1 MNSTKLASRL
11 VFMAKQ
17 LRGEADRH
25 QGELRA
31 DLIRA
36 SRQLTYAFTGAYSKD
51 PDRQAVTAAL
61 HDGAVDY
68 LVNVI
73 SARTDRELSKGIP
86 Q

>member
-1 MNSTKLASRL
+1 MNSTQLASRL

-25 QGELRA
+25 TGEVRA

-36 SRQLTYAFTGAYSKD
+36 ARQCTYAFTAAYSTD
-51 PDRQAVTAAL
+51 PEQRDVTAAL
-61 HDGAVDY
+61 LDGAVDY

-73 SARTDRELSKGIP
+73 TARTDRELTKGTP
-86 Q
+86 